1 MQEPEVKRHESEN
14 SGGEQR
20 VEAPQAESNERQ
32 DEETRSN
39 PDDENN
45 QEDSDVEDD
54 LTGKHPLQFRYVLW
68 FNRRVQGART
78 QENYEKNIKKVGSFA
93 SVEDFWD
100 HYSFVIRA
108 NDLPNTSD
116 YHLFK
121 KGIKPM
127 WEDDANKTGGK
138 WILRLRKGLASKY
151 WEDLVLA
158 IIGEQFDVGNEICGA
173 VVSIRYQEDIISLWN
188 RTCSDND
195 TKLRIVETMK
205 RVLSLKDDARLEYK
219 NHDAS
224 IRDNSSFRNTE
235 AIPGGLS
242 ASGTILAP
250 ALSASNPIPNTEWL
264 REKRFDKEDK
274 RFENSPRFDK
284 PIIRGPQFNTRP
296 RPPIQQPR

>member
-1 MQEPEVKRHESEN
+1 MQESEEKRYNHETGGADPETN
-14 SGGEQR
+14 GG
-20 VEAPQAESNERQ
+20 Q
-32 DEETRSN
+32 DEDSRSN
-39 PDDENN
+39 PDEENN

-54 LTGKHPLQFRYVLW
+54 LTGKHALQYRYVLW

-93 SVEDFWD
+93 SVEDFWE

-127 WEDDANKTGGK
+127 WEDEANKSGGK

-158 IIGEQFDVGNEICGA
+158 IIGGQFDVGNEICGA

-188 RTCSDND
+188 RNCADND
-195 TKLRIVETMK
+195 TKQKIVDTMK
-205 RVLSLKDDARLEYK
+205 NVLLLKDDARLEYK

-235 AIPGGLS
+235 AIPGLS
-242 ASGTILAP
+242 ASGSILP
-250 ALSASNPIPNTEWL
+250 SPLSASSPLPNSDWL
-264 REKRFDKEDK
+264 RDK
-274 RFENSPRFDK
+274 RFEKDDKRFDNSRFDK
-284 PIIRGPQFNTRP
+284 PIVRNNPQFQKRP